1 MSRTRWSDGRNYD
14 TESSIT
20 PYSAVVSGKMKVFI
34 SWSGEA
40 EREVAEALREAVIA
54 VCAGRAEAF
63 VSSQDIPKGD
73 RGLNVI
79 DAQLKA
85 TDYGLVVLSAANQL
99 RPWINY
105 EGGALA
111 MSLDN
116 PVATVLLDL
125 IPSDVEGPLGPLQS
139 TQFSDQAD
147 MLRLFTEIAAA
158 ADKDLPTNNVAVMFS
173 NVWPTIQAAW
183 TPPDGHEPNEPRRDD
198 SDMLAELVERV
209 RGIEATQAAA
219 LAEGSSYTSR
229 MSFTRGGVRTQR
241 PELLK
246 VALREA
252 TDDKIVVKRLEKGR
266 PGVLVVELAENEP
279 TSASTRKRAY
289 NAIRR
294 LYETDSVEITLQ
306 PLLDPDPATSAQLLA

>member
-1 MSRTRWSDGRNYD
+1 
-14 TESSIT
+14 
-20 PYSAVVSGKMKVFI
+20 MKVFI
-34 SWSGEA
+34 SWSGDA
-40 EREVAEALREAVIA
+40 EREVAEALREAVVA

-111 MSLDN
+111 KSLDN

-139 TQFSDQAD
+139 TQFSNEAD

-183 TPPDGHEPNEPRRDD
+183 TPPDGHKPSEPRRRD

-219 LAEGSSYTSR
+219 LPEGYGQSGR
-229 MSFTRGGVRTQR
+229 MPYTRGGIRAQR

-252 TDDKIVVKRLEKGR
+252 TDDRIVLKRLEKGR
-266 PGVLVVELAENEP
+266 PGVLVIELAENEP
-279 TSASTRKRAY
+279 TSESTRKRAH

-306 PLLDPDPATSAQLLA
+306 PLLDPDSATPESLLS